1 MQKHEYLY
9 NECLFENKVLKDK
22 NKELEKEVE
31 QLKESWTMGQEEM
44 EKKYNMEVNKAY
56 GLVEQEKLLK
66 KQAEKR
72 I

>member
-31 QLKESWTMGQEEM
+31 QLKESWRM
-44 EKKYNMEVNKAY
+44 A
-56 GLVEQEKLLK
+56 
-66 KQAEKR
+66 
-72 I
+72 